1 LAIVFAKVL
10 EEFGIAD
17 KVSVAMIPD
26 NRTLT
31 QENVLSITCD
41 NVSCNNIMI
50 AELAEIL
57 PNFYDIAHTQ
67 CFLHVVNLVA
77 KSVIKQFDIPK
88 RQDNDHLDEAE

>member
-31 QENVLSITCD
+31 QEKVLSITCD
-41 NVSCNNIMI
+41 NASCNNVMI

-57 PNFYDIAHTQ
+57 LNFYDIAHT
-67 CFLHVVNLVA
+67 
-77 KSVIKQFDIPK
+77 
-88 RQDNDHLDEAE
+88 